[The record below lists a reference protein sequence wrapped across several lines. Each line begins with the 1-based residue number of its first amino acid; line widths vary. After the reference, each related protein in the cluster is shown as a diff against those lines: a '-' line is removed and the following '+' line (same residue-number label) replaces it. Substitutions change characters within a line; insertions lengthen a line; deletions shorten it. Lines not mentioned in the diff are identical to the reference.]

1 MKVSEVIP
9 LGSDA
14 LDVAA
19 AYLNKKRLDLYM
31 YPYLEVPDDLLKRWQ
46 SGEPS
51 AYIIGYVDFFDVRIH
66 VDRRVLIPRQETEQL
81 MALIK
86 TPSGRLLDLCCGSGA
101 IGISLKKKYPELDVT
116 LVDISTDALDMAEFN
131 ATCNQVDVHFLQS
144 NFLEN
149 VKGKFDI
156 IVCNP
161 PYVTEEEWNE
171 IATKDYEP
179 RLAFIGGLT
188 FYQKLREAAHH
199 FLNPGGVLY
208 LEIGASQGPAVW
220 QLFDPLPREL
230 LKDFS
235 GRDRFL
241 LVFY

>member
-19 AYLNKKRLDLYM
+19 SYLNKKRLDLYM
-31 YPYLEVPDDLLKRWQ
+31 YPHLEVPDVLLERWQ
-46 SGEPS
+46 DGEPS
-51 AYIIGYVDFFDVRIH
+51 AYIIGYVDFFDARIH

-81 MALIK
+81 TALVK
-86 TPSGRLLDLCCGSGA
+86 DPKGRLLDLCCGSGA
-101 IGISLKKKYPELDVT
+101 IGISLKKKYPGLDVT
-116 LVDISTDALDMAEFN
+116 LVDISFDALDMAEFN
-131 ATCNQVDVHFLQS
+131 AAANQVDVQFVQS

-149 VKGKFDI
+149 VKGKYDT

-161 PYVTEEEWNE
+161 PYVTEEEWEE
-171 IATKDYEP
+171 IATKDFEP

-188 FYQKLREAAHH
+188 YYEKLREVAHN
-199 FLNPGGVLY
+199 FLKPGGVLY
-208 LEIGASQGPAVW
+208 LEIGASQGLAVW
-220 QLFDPLPREL
+220 QLFDPFPREL
-230 LKDFS
+230 LKDFA